1 MPDHFNSGGAGM
13 KPVTSPGPVAPA
25 GGNKLEAKGSFNV
38 KSGTKVTAVVTLAG
52 KEAKTVRVFV
62 P

>member
-1 MPDHFNSGGAGM
+1 MDKSEA
-13 KPVTSPGPVAPA
+13 TLAPA
-25 GGNKLEAKGSFNV
+25 GDNKLEAKGGFNV

-52 KEAKTVRVFV
+52 KTAKTVRVFV

>member
-1 MPDHFNSGGAGM
+1 M

-52 KEAKTVRVFV
+52 KGAKTVRVFV